1 MGVKMFTDPLHKLCK
16 STSFVPDGSRLRNKL
31 VLLIFSSNFFFLF
44 STSVL
49 ASLSL

>member
-1 MGVKMFTDPLHKLCK
+1 MRIKIFTDPQHKLCK
-16 STSFVPDGSRLRNKL
+16 STSVVPDGSRLRNKL
-31 VLLIFSSNFFFLF
+31 VLLRFSSDFFILF